1 MTIEQLEAEGWL
13 KVAAVETYFVAA
25 SKQIDNRWIELG
37 YNVPTQ
43 QLQVLKA
50 YQHPAGFKTR
60 ETIYN
65 GKCPDLEIFKQ
76 LIGLLEIK
84 TYTE

>member
-1 MTIEQLEAEGWL
+1 MTLEELENLGWS
-13 KVAAVETYFVAA
+13 KVAADTQYYVAA
-25 SKQIDNRWIELG
+25 TKQVDSRWFELG
-37 YNVPTQ
+37 YDLPTT

-65 GKCPDLEIFKQ
+65 GKCPDIETFKYIQ
-76 LIGLLEIK
+76 TLLEI
-84 TYTE
+84 